1 MNTTSLVRT
10 TLKTRGM
17 LAFLLAFL
25 CVLCVMPVSV
35 PARAAD
41 AAPAA
46 PPAQAPEAPPAPAGP
61 PAQPPAAPTA
71 QAPVLP
77 EGAMLVKKGDTL
89 ERIISRRLA
98 SLPFKQDIL
107 RKALVDKNPDAFADT
122 KKRKLKVGAV
132 LQLPT
137 LDDFRNLLAPSAP
150 AVSMP
155 MGIPMGMP
163 NVPQPGPPPSQAQPA
178 PPPPEAQPA
187 PAQPEAQPAPAQPEA
202 EEDPKKGWIRY
213 P

>member
-10 TLKTRGM
+10 TLKTRGI
-17 LAFLLAFL
+17 LAFL
-25 CVLCVMPVSV
+25 CVLCVVPVSV

-46 PPAQAPEAPPAPAGP
+46 PPAQAPEAPPATAGP
-61 PAQPPAAPTA
+61 PGQPPAAPTA
-71 QAPVLP
+71 QAPALP
-77 EGAMLVKKGDTL
+77 EGSMLVKKGDTV

-107 RKALVDKNPDAFADT
+107 RKALVDKNPDAFTDT

-155 MGIPMGMP
+155 MGMP

-187 PAQPEAQPAPAQPEA
+187 PAQPEA

>member
-17 LAFLLAFL
+17 LAFL
-25 CVLCVMPVSV
+25 CVLCVVPVSV

-46 PPAQAPEAPPAPAGP
+46 PPTQAPEAPPAPAGP

-77 EGAMLVKKGDTL
+77 EGAMLVKKGDTV

-98 SLPFKQDIL
+98 SLPFKQDVL
-107 RKALVDKNPDAFADT
+107 RKALVDKNPGAFTDPT
-122 KKRKLKVGAV
+122 KRKLKVGAI

-137 LDDFRNLLAPSAP
+137 LEDFHHLLAQPAP
-150 AVSMP
+150 AVSM
-155 MGIPMGMP
+155 PMGMP
-163 NVPQPGPPPSQAQPA
+163 NVPQPGPPPSQ
-178 PPPPEAQPA
+178 EQPA

-202 EEDPKKGWIRY
+202 EEDPKKGWVRY

>member
-17 LAFLLAFL
+17 LAFL
-25 CVLCVMPVSV
+25 CVLCVVPVAV
-35 PARAAD
+35 PARASD

-61 PAQPPAAPTA
+61 PGQPPAAPTA
-71 QAPVLP
+71 QAPALP
-77 EGAMLVKKGDTL
+77 EGAMLVKKGDTV
-89 ERIISRRLA
+89 ERIVSRRLA

-107 RKALVDKNPDAFADT
+107 RKAVVDKNPDAFTDP

-137 LDDFRNLLAPSAP
+137 LDDFRNLFAPPSP
-150 AVSMP
+150 AMVGMPGGPMSMP
-155 MGIPMGMP
+155 MPGSPMP
-163 NVPQPGPPPSQAQPA
+163 AQAQPEPQSA
-178 PPPPEAQPA
+178 QAKPE
-187 PAQPEAQPAPAQPEA
+187 E
-202 EEDPKKGWIRY
+202 EEDPKKGWVRY

>member
-17 LAFLLAFL
+17 LAFL

-77 EGAMLVKKGDTL
+77 EGAMLVKKGDTV

-155 MGIPMGMP
+155 MGMPMGMP

-187 PAQPEAQPAPAQPEA
+187 PAQPEA

>member
-17 LAFLLAFL
+17 LAFLW
-25 CVLCVMPVSV
+25 VLCVVPVAV

-46 PPAQAPEAPPAPAGP
+46 PPAQAPEAPPAAAGP
-61 PAQPPAAPTA
+61 PGQPPAAPTA
-71 QAPVLP
+71 QAPALP
-77 EGAMLVKKGDTL
+77 EGAMLVKKGDTV

-107 RKALVDKNPDAFADT
+107 RKALVDKNPDAFADA
-122 KKRKLKVGAV
+122 KKRKLKVGAI

-137 LDDFRNLLAPSAP
+137 LDDFRNLLAPAAP
-150 AVSMP
+150 AMGGMPGGPMSMP
-155 MGIPMGMP
+155 MPGGPMPMAMP
-163 NVPQPGPPPSQAQPA
+163 MPMPMAMPMPGGPMPAQAQPEPQSAQA
-178 PPPPEAQPA
+178 PPE
-187 PAQPEAQPAPAQPEA
+187 E
-202 EEDPKKGWIRY
+202 EEDPKKGWVRY